1 MWHICNTAILTRRI
15 FAGKSNH
22 MRSII
27 ITSAIAALACT
38 SATHAAAQ
46 GPVKKVMPVVVTVGV
61 KAGLNMQQVDGTSFD
76 DAYAAGIVGGP
87 FVCISR
93 KKIGV
98 RVEGLVKSAK
108 IDYAPPLTGSLKTVG
123 LDVPVLLEYHLLKRL
138 KLQAGPQFTTFL
150 SAKDQAGVDVKN
162 KLSSADVAVAAGVEV
177 NLPLKFIVG
186 ARYIKGLTD
195 IDKSSTGKMTTSTIQ
210 LTVGYRFLN

>member
-1 MWHICNTAILTRRI
+1 M
-15 FAGKSNH
+15 K
-22 MRSII
+22 SII

-38 SATHAAAQ
+38 NATHAVAQ

-61 KAGLNMQQVDGTSFD
+61 KAGLNMQQVKEAD
-76 DAYAAGIVGGP
+76 DAYNAGIVGGP

-108 IDYAPPLTGSLKTVG
+108 IEYAPPVSTTIKTVG
-123 LDVPVLLEYHLLKRL
+123 VDIPVLFEYHLLKRL
-138 KLQAGPQFTTFL
+138 KLQVGPQFTTFL

-162 KLSSADVAVAAGVEV
+162 KLSSAEVAAAAGVEV

-186 ARYIKGLTD
+186 ARYIQGLTD
-195 IDKSSTGKMTTSTIQ
+195 IDKSNVGKMTTSTIQ